1 MNPEDL
7 DNAMEVQEAYEAR
20 ETGGSATSAHAPRA
34 KRLIGTV
41 EHFFDKIEVVAIK
54 LDAELKVGDMI
65 EIGDE
70 ESSVRQRISS
80 MQIDRVDVEL
90 AGAGDAVG
98 IKLNHKVHP
107 GTNVYR
113 LG

>member
-20 ETGGSATSAHAPRA
+20 ESRGANQKPATSQQKIP
-34 KRLIGTV
+34 IGTV
-41 EHFFDKIEVVAIK
+41 EHFFDKIDVVAIR
-54 LDAELKVGDMI
+54 LDAELNVGEMI

-80 MQIDRVDVEL
+80 MQIDRVDVGR
-90 AGAGDAVG
+90 AGAGDSVG

-107 GTNVYR
+107 GTRVYR